1 MIARHRAQ
9 GGGIDHRAIRLRRCT
24 KSLSVTR
31 LILNLWVLAICI
43 NPLVH
48 LHAGQSDISGSG
60 FSSNPAPHIVTK
72 GESANFAEFIS
83 WLRSQWLENEI
94 PGVAM
99 AVVSAQDILDLNT
112 WGVRNSDESTAIDK
126 DTVFRIASIS
136 KTFAATVASQ
146 LVDQNRL
153 NWGEPL
159 NKVLPQ
165 LVLGTKSSSR
175 QITLKHLMSH
185 TTGLMPHAYSNMLD
199 AGVMYTK
206 IQQKFHQIPTV
217 CEPGQCYGYQNVVF
231 SLISDLVETSTS
243 RSYSEFLQSEIFDPL
258 GMKTASVG
266 MESFIKNQNH
276 SAPHQYYLGKWNVSS
291 TNPAY
296 YSVAPASGINASI
309 EDMSRWAQANL
320 GAYPE
325 VMPASLLKI
334 QHQPVVETP
343 GRNYFNRWPGM
354 DKSWYALGWRVF
366 DYNGSRVVHH
376 GGAVRGYRSEIA
388 LVPEQG
394 IGIVVLFN
402 AETRLANDVVPKF
415 LSTVIIPAL

>member
-1 MIARHRAQ
+1 MQ
-9 GGGIDHRAIRLRRCT
+9 VNRL
-24 KSLSVTR
+24 V
-31 LILNLWVLAICI
+31 LNLWVLVIAGI
-43 NPLVH
+43 PFVH
-48 LHAGQSDISGSG
+48 LQAGQSDNSRSG
-60 FSSNPAPHIVTK
+60 FSSN
-72 GESANFAEFIS
+72 SALPVVNNPIPVDYAEFTS
-83 WLRSQWLENEI
+83 WLRSEWLENEI
-94 PGVAM
+94 PGLAM
-99 AVVSAQDILDLNT
+99 AVVSTEDILNLNT
-112 WGVRNSDESTAIDK
+112 WGVRNSEESKAVDK

-136 KTFAATVASQ
+136 KTFAATVAAQ
-146 LVDQNRL
+146 LVEQNRL
-153 NWGEPL
+153 SWDEPIHQ
-159 NKVLPQ
+159 VLPQ

-175 QITLKHLMSH
+175 QITLKHIMSH

-217 CEPGQCYGYQNVVF
+217 CEPGDCYGYQNVVF
-231 SLISDLVETSTS
+231 SLISDLVESSTS
-243 RSYSEFLQSEIFDPL
+243 RSYGEFLQREIFDPL

-276 SAPHQYYLGKWNVSS
+276 SAPHQYYRGKWNVSS
-291 TNPAY
+291 INPAY

-325 VMPASLLKI
+325 VMPDSLLKV
-334 QHQPVVETP
+334 QHHPVVATP

-354 DKSWYALGWRVF
+354 NKSWYALGWRVF
-366 DYNGSRVVHH
+366 DYNGFRVVHH

-388 LVPEQG
+388 LIPERG
-394 IGIVVLFN
+394 IGLVVLFN
-402 AETRLANDVVPKF
+402 AETRLANEVVPKF